1 MYTDVIYIM
10 NSIQAY
16 GKLFCLIIDLEV
28 VLPFYVASVKY
39 LGFIFT
45 SDSKNDIDMQRQL
58 WIFMLL
64 L

>member
-1 MYTDVIYIM
+1 M

-16 GKLFCLIIDLEV
+16 GKLFCLTIDLEV
-28 VLPFYVASVKY
+28 VLPFYVASVLLCKY

-58 WIFMLL
+58 GIFMLL